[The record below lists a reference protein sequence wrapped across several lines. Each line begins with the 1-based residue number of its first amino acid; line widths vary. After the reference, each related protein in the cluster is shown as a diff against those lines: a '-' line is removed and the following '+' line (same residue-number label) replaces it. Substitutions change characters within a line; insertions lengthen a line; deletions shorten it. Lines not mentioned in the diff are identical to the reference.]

1 MVEHNNRQ
9 WRAGSIFIPHGQAC
23 VFALTWLT
31 YASYYFGRQ
40 NLSVVLP
47 LLTRDYGFT
56 NQQVAEIIF
65 GYSLPYAIG
74 QFCWGPLSDRIG
86 PTAVVGVG
94 LLGIITANVL
104 MGFQTSVIAFA
115 VLACV
120 NGVAQSTGW
129 PALVK
134 IMAAWFPPRRRGLVM
149 GWWSTNYVLGG
160 FGAALFA
167 TFLATNP
174 GFFPTLGWRRAFWG
188 PALVLILVGI
198 AFFLRMKASPF
209 EREIRR
215 HKAVES
221 AQDDVKRVATSE
233 HAKVSI
239 DDASFRRFMGDGTIW
254 LAGSVYFFVK
264 LIRYAFLFWL
274 PLYMTQ
280 HLHYGPTEAGY
291 TSSLYELVG
300 FSGAVL
306 AGFVSDHM
314 FQSRRFPVAAL
325 MLWILALLTLLH
337 PMVAEGRHVFNAI
350 SIALLGAA
358 TYGPDTLI
366 AGATAQDLGGRRRAG
381 TAAGFIDGCGSIG
394 QLCSPFVVAL
404 VSRRFGWDGLFYVF
418 VALAAAAGSLLIPK
432 WNYRVALSPC

>member
-1 MVEHNNRQ
+1 VQDNNRQ
-9 WRAGSIFIPHGQAC
+9 WRAGSIFITQGQAC

-31 YASYYFGRQ
+31 YASYCFGRQ

-47 LLTRDYGFT
+47 FLTRDYGFT
-56 NQQVAEIIF
+56 NRQVAEIIF
-65 GYSLPYAIG
+65 GYSLLYAIG

-86 PTAVVGVG
+86 PTTVVGVG
-94 LLGIITANVL
+94 LLGIVVANVL
-104 MGFQTSVIAFA
+104 MGFQSSVIAFA

-129 PALVK
+129 PASVK
-134 IMAAWFPPRRRGLVM
+134 IMAAWFPSRSRGLVM

-160 FGAALFA
+160 FGATLFA

-174 GFFPTLGWRRAFWG
+174 GFFPGLAWRRAFWG

-198 AFFLRMKASPF
+198 AFLLRMKSPSSAAGTP
-209 EREIRR
+209 R
-215 HKAVES
+215 HEAGEGS
-221 AQDDVKRVATSE
+221 EDCVKQVATTE
-233 HAKVSI
+233 QGKVSM
-239 DDASFRRFMGDGTIW
+239 DEQSFRRFIQDGTIW

-264 LIRYAFLFWL
+264 LIRYAFVFWL

-300 FSGAVL
+300 FSGAIL
-306 AGFVSDHM
+306 AGFASDRL

-325 MLWILALLTLLH
+325 MLWFLALLTLTH
-337 PMVAEGRHVFNAI
+337 PVVARRGHVFNAMG
-350 SIALLGAA
+350 IALLGAA
-358 TYGPDTLI
+358 TYGPDTHI
-366 AGATAQDLGGRRRAG
+366 VGATAQDLGRRRRAG
-381 TAAGFIDGCGSIG
+381 TAAGFIDGCGSMG